1 MKEIT
6 TSLLCTTVNLIAYG
20 CWFPAI
26 TGTLILYFFSY
37 EIAYSEVVQNFG
49 YVVLNCGFTVLLLR
63 HLYRTFRSTDE
74 ATVVAHERTHRALR
88 MVSESIT
95 NEDATQ
101 TQTTGAGSRR
111 QRALA
116 RKERKQNQRKGDKV
130 LALTHPIVQ
139 VYTRIL
145 YGGWCVL
152 FLCCTILCG
161 IPAITYITDHVH
173 QHQATSTSNTTHPHD
188 EEYITNRPSYT
199 AQLVTISLQIVTLLL
214 STCWY
219 QSWFLHTLVPLLCTT
234 AATTVEES
242 SSSFAVWFSLEHE
255 IVHWNHL
262 FPSHPL
268 ATTRSWGYTTST
280 TNTTNTDTTTSS
292 SNHDGNTVLMN
303 DDDHASINTTADD
316 DDEEEEDGGLG
327 P

>member
-1 MKEIT
+1 M
-6 TSLLCTTVNLIAYG
+6 
-20 CWFPAI
+20 
-26 TGTLILYFFSY
+26 
-37 EIAYSEVVQNFG
+37 VQNFG
-49 YVVLNCGFTVLLLR
+49 YVVLNCGFTVILLR
-63 HLYRTFRSTDE
+63 HFYRTFRSTDD
-74 ATVVAHERTHRALR
+74 ATLLAHQRTHRALR
-88 MVSESIT
+88 LVSSERTDTSA
-95 NEDATQ
+95 EATQ
-101 TQTTGAGSRR
+101 TNINTTGAGSRR

-130 LALTHPIVQ
+130 LALTHPVVH

-173 QHQATSTSNTTHPHD
+173 QHNTATSSTTTHPHD

-199 AQLVTISLQIVTLLL
+199 AQLITISLQIVTLLL

-234 AATTVEES
+234 AATVEES
-242 SSSFAVWFSLEHE
+242 SSSFWVYFSLEHE

-268 ATTRSWGYTTST
+268 ATTRSWGYITST

-316 DDEEEEDGGLG
+316 EEEEGV
-327 P
+327 